1 MKLRSCETKSLA
13 RAHAEFHSPK
23 VLAAS
28 AFRIVG
34 MFAPVL
40 AVAVIALFG
49 LSAYADAGVAHSGHH
64 IGITT
69 FAMAGMVGG
78 KSNITALRQKKI
90 ELGAAQRK
98 LLDGAAKEDRV
109 LNETE
114 AATFDDNI
122 KVLTSLEQQI
132 VREEHVLQLERG
144 TPGTEDDDQRAAA
157 AAGAGNQKQGFKTLG
172 EQLVAVATAA
182 RTDSRNVDPRL
193 IQAAASGASETVPS
207 DGGFLV
213 QKDFSSEILK
223 RTYSL
228 GEILTRVNRKPVSG
242 NGLKINGIDETSRVD
257 GSRYGGVQA
266 FWANEADTVTA
277 KKPKFRQIDLNLNKL
292 FAIYYATDE
301 LLQDAP
307 ALGEFATEAF
317 TEELNFKAE
326 DAIFEGDGSGKP
338 LGFMNSNALI
348 TVAKETSQPNTTVVA
363 ENVLK
368 MFSRMWPRS
377 RKNAAWFVNS
387 DVLPQLPQLNVKIKN
402 VAGTENVGGI
412 ATPIYQMPS
421 GPDSSGTIL
430 GLPVIPVEYASTL
443 GVKGDIVLADL
454 SQYLLID
461 KGGMQSAA
469 SMHVRFLND
478 EMCFRVT
485 YRVDGQ
491 PTWNKDLTPFKG
503 TNTLSPFVTLAARP

>member
-28 AFRIVG
+28 TFRIVG
-34 MFAPVL
+34 MFAPAL

-49 LSAYADAGVAHSGHH
+49 LSAYADAGAAHHGHH

-69 FAMAGMVGG
+69 FAMAGMVAG
-78 KSNITALRQKKI
+78 KSNILGLRQRKADLTVK
-90 ELGAAQRK
+90 QRAI
-98 LLDGAAKEDRV
+98 LDTAAKESRD
-109 LNETE
+109 LNESE
-114 AATFDDNI
+114 AAQFDDNI
-122 KVLTSLEQQI
+122 KALVKVEDSI
-132 VREEHVLQLERG
+132 VREEQVLQLERG
-144 TPGTEDDDQRAAA
+144 IVGGGDPNTDPVAPNGE
-157 AAGAGNQKQGFKTLG
+157 KKGFKTLG

-193 IQAAASGASETVPS
+193 IQAAASGASEAVPS

-461 KGGMQSAA
+461 KGGMKSAA